1 MCRSLLLNKTC
12 IGNSKKQLRNA
23 IGFHW
28 VSVRRE
34 NWNHLPQIWTFYLD
48 EHLFGQEENICATKD
63 GMDKKRSMTKSFS
76 DAKAQ
81 KNLLLI
87 NKR

>member
-1 MCRSLLLNKTC
+1 MVTQ
-12 IGNSKKQLRNA
+12 KKFRNA

-63 GMDKKRSMTKSFS
+63 GMDKKKGVW
-76 DAKAQ
+76 Q
-81 KNLLLI
+81 KVLVMQKH
-87 NKR
+87 KRICY

>member
-1 MCRSLLLNKTC
+1 MVKQKKFR
-12 IGNSKKQLRNA
+12 NS

-34 NWNHLPQIWTFYLD
+34 NWNHLLTFYLD

-63 GMDKKRSMTKSFS
+63 GMDKKKGVW
-76 DAKAQ
+76 Q
-81 KNLLLI
+81 KVLVMQKH
-87 NKR
+87 KRICY